1 MKAKIIVAVL
11 FFLGSQAGQAL
22 ACSVCYGARDAK
34 TTENM
39 AIAIWVLMGVV
50 MTVLGGVGA
59 FSFHLWR
66 HANMP
71 LEPHQELTDE
81 DLQKYE

>member
-1 MKAKIIVAVL
+1 MKVKIIAAVL
-11 FFLGSQAGQAL
+11 LFLGSQTGQAL
-22 ACSVCYGARDAK
+22 ACSVCFGAQDAK

-59 FSFHLWR
+59 FGFHLYR

-81 DLQKYE
+81 NLEKYE

>member
-1 MKAKIIVAVL
+1 MRTKLIVAFL
-11 FFLGSQAGQAL
+11 LFLGSQTGQAL
-22 ACSVCYGARDAK
+22 ACSVCFGARDSK
-34 TTENM
+34 STENM

-59 FSFHLWR
+59 FGVHLWR

-81 DLQKYE
+81 DLEKYE

>member
-1 MKAKIIVAVL
+1 MKAKLIVAVML
-11 FFLGSQAGQAL
+11 FLSSQTGQAL
-22 ACSVCYGARDAK
+22 ACSVCFGARDSK
-34 TTENM
+34 STENM

-59 FSFHLWR
+59 FGFHLYR

-81 DLQKYE
+81 NLEKYE

>member
-1 MKAKIIVAVL
+1 MRTKLMVAFL
-11 FFLGSQAGQAL
+11 LFLGSQTGQAL
-22 ACSVCYGARDAK
+22 ACAVCFGARDSK
-34 TTENM
+34 STENM

-59 FSFHLWR
+59 FGFHLYR

-81 DLQKYE
+81 NLEKYE

>member
-1 MKAKIIVAVL
+1 MVAFL
-11 FFLGSQAGQAL
+11 LFLGSQTGQAL
-22 ACSVCYGARDAK
+22 ACAVCFGARDSK
-34 TTENM
+34 STENM

-59 FSFHLWR
+59 FGFHLYR

-81 DLQKYE
+81 NLEKYE